1 MKTSSPALKY
11 LLDKDVQLS
20 KHFVVAVSNSTFFKS
35 LRIHSRFLEISCD
48 GIAWF
53 ASWIA
58 FIWLFSS
65 KNLYQ
70 MQVNMLFGLILD
82 VVIVAVLK
90 ALVRRRR
97 PVASKDM
104 LTIGPDKFSFPS
116 GHASRAFFVLLF
128 FTKLYPVH
136 FIFMMPVTA
145 WAVSVAISRLI
156 LQRHYI
162 LDICAGA
169 VIGILEALIVGLFWI
184 SEQSAFSIVGFVSD
198 ENVESTAE

>member
-1 MKTSSPALKY
+1 
-11 LLDKDVQLS
+11 
-20 KHFVVAVSNSTFFKS
+20 
-35 LRIHSRFLEISCD
+35 
-48 GIAWF
+48 
-53 ASWIA
+53 
-58 FIWLFSS
+58 
-65 KNLYQ
+65 
-70 MQVNMLFGLILD
+70 MQVNMLFGLVLD

-128 FTKLYPVH
+128 FAKLYPLHIV
-136 FIFMMPVTA
+136 FLMPVTA
-145 WAVSVAISRLI
+145 WAISVAVSRLI

-184 SEQSAFSIVGFVSD
+184 SEESAFNIVGFLSS
-198 ENVESTAE
+198 ENVDSAAE

>member
-1 MKTSSPALKY
+1 SFQSSPALKY
-11 LLDKDVQLS
+11 LLEKDVQLS
-20 KHFVVAVSNSTFFKS
+20 KYFVVAVSNSTFFKS

-58 FIWLFSS
+58 FIYLFSS

-145 WAVSVAISRLI
+145 WAISVAVSRLI

-169 VIGILEALIVGLFWI
+169 VIGVLEALIVGLFWI
-184 SEQSAFSIVGFVSD
+184 SEQSAFNIIGFVSD
-198 ENVESTAE
+198 ENVESTA

>member
-11 LLDKDVQLS
+11 LLEKDVQVS
-20 KHFVVAVSNSTFFKS
+20 KHFVVAVSNLSFFKS

-58 FIWLFSS
+58 FIWLLSS
-65 KNLYQ
+65 KSLYQ
-70 MQVNMLFGLILD
+70 MQVNMLFGLVLD
-82 VVIVAVLK
+82 VIIVAVLK

-97 PVASKDM
+97 PVANKDM

-128 FTKLYPVH
+128 FTKLYPLH
-136 FIFMMPVTA
+136 IIFWMPITA

-156 LQRHYI
+156 LQRHYV
-162 LDICAGA
+162 LDIFAGA
-169 VIGILEALIVGLFWI
+169 AIGVLEALLVGLLWI
-184 SEQSAFSIVGFVSD
+184 SEEAAFNVVGFLSE
-198 ENVESTAE
+198 ENVDSAAE

>member
-1 MKTSSPALKY
+1 SFQSSPALKY
-11 LLDKDVQLS
+11 LLEKDVQLS
-20 KHFVVAVSNSTFFKS
+20 KYFVVAVSNSTFFKS
-35 LRIHSRFLEISCD
+35 LKIHSRFLEISCD

-58 FIWLFSS
+58 FIYMFSS

-169 VIGILEALIVGLFWI
+169 VIGVLEALIVGLFWI
-184 SEQSAFSIVGFVSD
+184 SEQSAFNIVGFVSN
-198 ENVESTAE
+198 ENVESTA

>member
-1 MKTSSPALKY
+1 
-11 LLDKDVQLS
+11 
-20 KHFVVAVSNSTFFKS
+20 
-35 LRIHSRFLEISCD
+35 
-48 GIAWF
+48 
-53 ASWIA
+53 
-58 FIWLFSS
+58 
-65 KNLYQ
+65 
-70 MQVNMLFGLILD
+70 MLFGLILD

-169 VIGILEALIVGLFWI
+169 VIGILEALLVGLFWI

>member
-11 LLDKDVQLS
+11 LLEKDVQLS
-20 KHFVVAVSNSTFFKS
+20 KYFVVAVSNSTFFKS
-35 LRIHSRFLEISCD
+35 LKIHSRFLEISCD

-58 FIWLFSS
+58 FIYMFSS

-104 LTIGPDKFSFPS
+104 LTIGPDVFSFPS

-169 VIGILEALIVGLFWI
+169 VIGVLEALIVGLFWI
-184 SEQSAFSIVGFVSD
+184 SEQSAFNIVGFVSN

>member
-1 MKTSSPALKY
+1 SSPALKY
-11 LLDKDVQLS
+11 LLEKDVQVS
-20 KHFVVAVSNSTFFKS
+20 KHLVVAVSNLSFFKS
-35 LRIHSRFLEISCD
+35 LKIHSKFLEISCN

-58 FIWLFSS
+58 FMWLLSS
-65 KNLYQ
+65 KDLYQ
-70 MQVNMLFGLILD
+70 MQVNMLFGLVLD
-82 VVIVAVLK
+82 VVVVAVLK

-104 LTIGPDKFSFPS
+104 MTIGPDKFSFPS

-128 FTKLYPVH
+128 FVKLYPLH
-136 FIFMMPVTA
+136 FVFLMPVTA

-169 VIGILEALIVGLFWI
+169 VIGILEAVVVGFFWI
-184 SEQSAFSIVGFVSD
+184 NEKSAFDIVGFLSS
-198 ENVESTAE
+198 ENVDSAA

>member
-11 LLDKDVQLS
+11 LLEKDVQLS
-20 KHFVVAVSNSTFFKS
+20 KHFVIAVSNLSFFKS

-53 ASWIA
+53 VSWIA

-65 KNLYQ
+65 KGLYQ
-70 MQVNMLFGLILD
+70 MQVNMLLGLILD

-116 GHASRAFFVLLF
+116 GHASRAFYVLLF
-128 FTKLYPVH
+128 FTKLYPLH
-136 FIFMMPVTA
+136 IIFLLPVTA

-156 LQRHYI
+156 LQRHFV

-169 VIGILEALIVGLFWI
+169 VIGILEGLIIGLLWV
-184 SEQSAFSIVGFVSD
+184 SEETAFSIVGFLSE
-198 ENVESTAE
+198 ENVDTSE

>member
-1 MKTSSPALKY
+1 QSSPALKF
-11 LLDKDVQLS
+11 LLEKDVQVS
-20 KHFVVAVSNSTFFKS
+20 KHFVVAVSNLSFFKS

-58 FIWLFSS
+58 FIWLLSS
-65 KNLYQ
+65 KDLYQ
-70 MQVNMLFGLILD
+70 MQVNMLFGLVLD
-82 VVIVAVLK
+82 VVVVAVLK

-104 LTIGPDKFSFPS
+104 MTIGPDKFSFPS

-128 FTKLYPVH
+128 FAKLYPLHIV
-136 FIFMMPVTA
+136 FLMPITA

-156 LQRHYI
+156 LQRHYV

-184 SEQSAFSIVGFVSD
+184 SEKAAFDIVGFLSS
-198 ENVESTAE
+198 ENVDSAA

>member
-1 MKTSSPALKY
+1 SFQSSPALKY

-169 VIGILEALIVGLFWI
+169 MIGILEALIVGLFWI

-198 ENVESTAE
+198 ENVESTA